1 MFYKSF
7 NKLIIYVISFLLL
20 LNLWQFSANTQK

>member
-1 MFYKSF
+1 MFYMSF

-20 LNLWQFSANTQK
+20 LNLWQFSANA

>member
-1 MFYKSF
+1 MFYISF

-20 LNLWQFSANTQK
+20 LNLWQFSANA